1 MMVNVTF
8 LGTGNAFSA
17 GKRTNVCLLIEAS
30 EFRMLVETGPT
41 VLEQLSRAG
50 LRAVDVERLFVTHA
64 HGDHV
69 LGFPMLA
76 LNRLGAST
84 PLHIY
89 AGLNTIASLRILS
102 TLAFSS
108 LSTDHLNLR
117 WHEMSQEGPDEV
129 EPSPGVKIRTIL
141 PDYPP
146 GVPTLAARWEFDDG
160 PSVTFITDTRP
171 GQTSIELARDSD
183 LLIHEASFSAIL
195 EPEANPYEHYH
206 STAQQ
211 AGEIAREAGCKRL
224 ALVHLGAESGDRPE
238 ILVEEARAG
247 TDLQVVVPDD
257 GDRIRVTN

>member
-1 MMVNVTF
+1 MVNVTF

-17 GKRTNVCLLIEAS
+17 GKRTNMCLLMEAP
-30 EFRMLVETGPT
+30 EFRMLVETGPM
-41 VLEQLSRAG
+41 VLEQLSRVG
-50 LRAVDVERLFVTHA
+50 LRAIDVERLFVTHA

-108 LSTDHLNLR
+108 LSTDQLNLR
-117 WHEMSQEGPDEV
+117 WHEISQEGPDEV

-146 GVPTLAARWEFDDG
+146 GVPTLATRWEFDDG

-171 GQTSIELARDSD
+171 GQASVELARDSD

-195 EPEANPYEHYH
+195 EPDADPYAHYH

-211 AGEIAREAGCKRL
+211 AGEIAREAGCRRL
-224 ALVHLGAESGDRPE
+224 ALVHLGAKGGDQPE
-238 ILVEEARAG
+238 ILMEEARAG
-247 TDLQVVVPDD
+247 SDLQVVVPDD
-257 GDRIRVTN
+257 GDQIRVTN